1 MSGLFDSWFS
11 DWVFFAYFRE
21 LIYLSAEEGTIWQSK
36 HKNPEAA
43 MCRPETCARRRRH
56 HRRHQNPLL
65 REDLRDSA
73 VPEVQPAALLFLPV
87 QFICSCL
94 LEEIH
99 DRHSI
104 EVKHLGAGELP
115 ITDLIEAEHF
125 TFKSLS

>member
-11 DWVFFAYFRE
+11 DWVSLLIFGE
-21 LIYLSAEEGTIWQSK
+21 LIYHLIEEVAIWQSK

-43 MCRPETCARRRRH
+43 MCRPETCVPRRH

-104 EVKHLGAGELP
+104 EVKHLGAGQLP
-115 ITDLIEAEHF
+115 ITELIKTEHLAL
-125 TFKSLS
+125 KSFS